1 MDEIMQFFDQS
12 TFAMLLTI
20 YLLVRFDGTIKNLN
34 ESISELKI
42 EIAKLQTDC
51 KLRNKN
57 DEE

>member
-1 MDEIMQFFDQS
+1 MDEVMQYLDQS

-20 YLLVRFDGTIKNLN
+20 YLLVRFESTIKNLN
-34 ESISELKI
+34 ESINELKI

-51 KLRNKN
+51 KLRNIK